1 MTEFEERVRATLAE
15 VRSHPA
21 FRVDLAVE
29 GSVTAWL
36 TGPGHM
42 LDTIRTVAG
51 IDFGAGM
58 GRNFHR
64 FDGLGLAWSAAG
76 DLSIGG
82 EFWLTNLARVCVGRV
97 PDHVTA
103 AQWPGSRTPTSS
115 RLDAYDPVDSGEHT
129 LYGFDGAG
137 YRGTGAAAGFAAGR
151 DGDDGPLALDK
162 TVGLPEIWFYVVTD
176 RNLVRLDLDYPG
188 YLDAM
193 LRTRGFL
200 HWQYLYAD
208 PADPWFSGPHRPDLR
223 RHVDFL
229 ATAFPDEDFSDLA
242 TRARNLATF
251 SAAF

>member
-51 IDFGAGM
+51 IDFGVGM

-64 FDGLGLAWSAAG
+64 FDGLGLAWSAVG
-76 DLSIGG
+76 DRSIGG
-82 EFWLTNLARVCVGRV
+82 EFWLTNLAMVCVGRV

-103 AQWPGSRTPTSS
+103 AQWPGSRRPASS
-115 RLDAYDPVDSGEHT
+115 RLDAYDPVDCGEHT

-137 YRGTGAAAGFAAGR
+137 YR
-151 DGDDGPLALDK
+151 
-162 TVGLPEIWFYVVTD
+162 
-176 RNLVRLDLDYPG
+176 G

-229 ATAFPDEDFSDLA
+229 AAAFPDEDFSDLA

-251 SAAF
+251 SAAL